1 MSASKVRSSSRKIQ
15 SNQRYFKFRIATV
28 VLFLCIGFSTAV
40 IIAWIDKNSITSSI
54 FFYLNLSQQNPPLW
68 LEIPSVSSGYYL
80 LLPTLFFF
88 LVTQIVMK
96 ITPSYRL
103 WSRIIVISILLALS
117 TRYIL
122 WRSLSTLNLSDPL
135 NGIFSIGLFVG
146 EILLAS
152 SNIIQFYLM
161 LKIDPK
167 NQEADVRQRAV
178 FEGKYQP
185 NVDILI
191 PTYNESINILER
203 TIIGCQALDY
213 TKKNIYLLD
222 DGQRQEMAILASKLG
237 CEYITRPENINAK
250 AGNLNHALPRTNG
263 ELIVVFDADFVPTK
277 NFLQRTVGLFQDHR
291 VALVQTPQSFY
302 NTDSVARNLGLEN
315 QITSEEEVFYR
326 HLQLIKDGVGSLVCA
341 GTSFLVRR
349 SAIEKIGGFV
359 TDSLTEDYFTGI
371 CLSAQ
376 GYRLVYL
383 DEKLSAGLAAETIA
397 AHIAQRLRWA
407 RGTLQAFF
415 ISSNPLTIPGLTLLQ
430 RVGHLEGL
438 LSWFTSIASLI
449 FLLTPLASS
458 FLKVVPLL
466 MTGQEWLYFFLPY
479 YFLQLSTFP
488 WLNRHSRSSLIS
500 GIYSITYCFPF
511 AFTVIK
517 TMISPFAKG
526 FRVTPKGVN
535 NNNFVFNWQLA
546 LPLIITFILMLASLV
561 QNIHWVIMSER
572 ELLSVVGDIS
582 MIPGLRMAWI
592 WSAYNL
598 FLIAIALLIL
608 LDAPH
613 TESNP
618 SFNLQ
623 RIVKLQFKDA
633 VFWGISNKISEDG
646 IEIKSNK
653 PLPTSIT
660 QNNLPVNLEL
670 IEENL
675 SLTGTITSICEQD
688 KCTLIKVSFIHLS
701 LQHKRQLVEFLFC
714 RPGQWQSLQAPGELQ
729 SLWLIFK
736 AILRPKFLRLGKR

>member
-1 MSASKVRSSSRKIQ
+1 MSASKVRSSNRNIQ
-15 SNQRYFKFRIATV
+15 VNQSYFKFRIATV
-28 VLFLCIGFSTAV
+28 VFFLCIGFITAV
-40 IIAWIDKNSITSSI
+40 IIAWNDKSSITSSI
-54 FFYLNLSQQNPPLW
+54 FFYLNIIQKNPPLW
-68 LEIPSVSSGYYL
+68 LETPSFIPGYYL

-103 WSRIIVISILLALS
+103 WPRIIVISILLALS
-117 TRYIL
+117 IRYIL
-122 WRSLSTLNLSDPL
+122 WRCLSTLNLNDPL
-135 NGIFSIGLFVG
+135 NGLFSLGLFFG
-146 EILLAS
+146 EILFAV
-152 SNIIQFYLM
+152 SNIIQFYLI

-167 NQEADVRQRAV
+167 NQEADERQGAV
-178 FEGKYQP
+178 IEGIYQP
-185 NVDILI
+185 NVDIFI
-191 PTYNESINILER
+191 PTYNEPINILQR

-213 TKKNIYLLD
+213 SQKKIYLLD
-222 DGQRQEMAILASKLG
+222 DGQRNEMATLARKLG

-250 AGNLNHALPRTNG
+250 AGNLNHALPQTSG

-326 HLQLIKDGVGSLVCA
+326 HLQLVKDGIGSLVCS

-349 SAIEKIGGFV
+349 SALEKIGGFV

-438 LSWFTSIASLI
+438 LSWFSSIASLI

-466 MTGQEWLYFFLPY
+466 MTGQEWLYFFVPY

-500 GIYSITYCFPF
+500 GVYSITYCFPF
-511 AFTVIK
+511 AFTVIT
-517 TMISPFAKG
+517 TMIRPFSKG
-526 FRVTPKGVN
+526 FRVTPKGIN
-535 NNNFVFNWQLA
+535 NNNFVFNWHLA
-546 LPLIITFILMLASLV
+546 LPLIVTFILMLASLI
-561 QNIHWVIMSER
+561 QNLHWAIMSDR
-572 ELLSVVGDIS
+572 ELLSVFSDVR
-582 MIPGLRMAWI
+582 MIPGLRMAWV
-592 WSAYNL
+592 WSSYNI

-608 LDAPH
+608 LDVPR
-613 TESNP
+613 TEANP
-618 SFNLQ
+618 WFNLK
-623 RIVKLQFKDA
+623 RIVKLKFQDTIY
-633 VFWGISNKISEDG
+633 WGISNKISEDG

-653 PLPTSIT
+653 PLPTSIAK
-660 QNNLPVNLEL
+660 NNLPINLEL

-675 SLTGTITSICEQD
+675 SLTGIITSVCKQD
-688 KCTLIKVSFIHLS
+688 NSTLIKISFIHLS
-701 LQHKRQLVEFLFC
+701 LQQKRQLVEFLFC
-714 RPGQWQSLQAPGELQ
+714 RPGQWQSLQAPGELK
-729 SLWLIFK
+729 SLWLIIK
-736 AILRPKFLRLGKR
+736 AVLRPQFLRLGKR